1 MINHFYKSLF
11 WILIF
16 CLFIGC
22 KKNEIKS
29 KPAYLRGEIINPSS
43 DNVLLYSDNKIID
56 TLKLSTD
63 KRFLKKFDSI
73 NYGLFKMEHLP
84 ENQMIIIE
92 SGDSILARA
101 NMSDF
106 NGSLFFSGKGAAKNN
121 FLMETYLKLQS

>member
-63 KRFLKKFDSI
+63 KRFLKKFDWS
-73 NYGLFKMEHLP
+73 
-84 ENQMIIIE
+84 
-92 SGDSILARA
+92 
-101 NMSDF
+101 
-106 NGSLFFSGKGAAKNN
+106 
-121 FLMETYLKLQS
+121 

>member
-11 WILIF
+11 WISI
-16 CLFIGC
+16 LFLFVGC
-22 KKNEIKS
+22 HKNEIKS
-29 KPAYLRGEIINPSS
+29 KTAYFRGEIINPSS
-43 DNVLLYSDNKIID
+43 DNVLLYSDNRIID

-106 NGSLFFSGKGAAKNN
+106 NGSLFFSGKGATKNN
-121 FLMETYLKLQS
+121 FLM